1 MRIGLAGGA
10 ELYAQTMPLAYVRK
24 LFFLQFSD
32 PSHALFSVP
41 LSSRIGWN
49 THTFESPRFA

>member
-41 LSSRIGWN
+41 PVVANWMEYAYIRI
-49 THTFESPRFA
+49 AID